1 MQPVFFRDQLRPAV
15 KVALSLPC
23 VVLLAPLTAAGQQY
37 TLAQLR
43 AKADSVLRHK
53 LGAEAFAHVR
63 YDSLSYY
70 AFTTATGQQKYA
82 TFSRQRT
89 RGRFQEGEIR
99 YTVLLPYPKCPD
111 FSLIRGWT
119 RVKLDRYL
127 RVVHEPNLSFI
138 PAAYWTG
145 EVCQLISASHA
156 LAIARQLS
164 LKPGRRPLTATL
176 AYDSQTK
183 AFTWSVLNYLT
194 ELRDYKNQPEGSL
207 EEIRIDAMTGTVKDQ
222 RVSWYGAI
230 R

>member
-1 MQPVFFRDQLRPAV
+1 MHSVFLRDQLRPGVRVTLRLTCA
-15 KVALSLPC
+15 
-23 VVLLAPLTAAGQQY
+23 VLLAPLTATGQQY

-43 AKADSVLRHK
+43 AKADSVLRSK
-53 LGAEAFAHVR
+53 IGAEAFAHVR

-70 AFTTATGQQKYA
+70 AFTTAAGQDKYA

-89 RGRFQEGEIR
+89 RGRFKEGEIR

-119 RVKLDRYL
+119 GVKFDRHL
-127 RVVHEPNLSFI
+127 RLMHEPNLTFI

-145 EVCQLISASHA
+145 EGCRLFSASQA
-156 LAIARQLS
+156 LAIARQLP
-164 LKPGRRPLTATL
+164 LNPGIKPLTATL

-194 ELRDYKNQPEGSL
+194 ALRDYENKPEGSL
-207 EEIRIDAMTGTVKDQ
+207 EEILIDATTGTVKAQ
-222 RVSWYGAI
+222 QIMWYGAV